1 MAIIAVRAW
10 YLQEYEPIRELEKRP
25 KADLRLNKNSLLKT
39 GLRADF
45 LDDKDEV
52 RRSAW
57 FERYLEGDPVEFYIE
72 GSGGYAVANI
82 DLISQEIYFTK
93 QDVMARLDPT
103 IYFSLATEN
112 PSLSDDL
119 RSGLQEAIAHLN
131 QRSRLTLSLEEA
143 QRPDTGLLRPSN
155 SRMRKLRQSL
165 LFIADMTPVATAK
178 DRFGNPARGIPSPTV
193 CVELGYALQSKRRE
207 QILLV
212 QQLSEDTPK
221 ELPFDWPSLQMIQ
234 FRDRAELEEILPGA
248 IEAQLQRYSLFS

>member
-10 YLQEYEPIRELEKRP
+10 YIQEYEPIRELEKRP

-93 QDVMARLDPT
+93 QDVIARLDPT
-103 IYFSLATEN
+103 IYFSVPTEN
-112 PSLSDDL
+112 PSLSGEL
-119 RSGLQEAIAHLN
+119 REALQGAIAHLN
-131 QRSRLTLSLEEA
+131 QRSRLTLSLEKA
-143 QRPDTGLLRPSN
+143 QHPDTGLLRPSN

-165 LFIADMTPVATAK
+165 LFIADMTPVASS
-178 DRFGNPARGIPSPTV
+178 GNPARGIPSPTV

>member
-10 YLQEYEPIRELEKRP
+10 YLQEYEPIPELEKRP

-57 FERYLEGDPVEFYIE
+57 FERYLAGDLVEFYIE
-72 GSGGYAVANI
+72 GSGGYAVANV

-103 IYFSLATEN
+103 IYFSLQREN
-112 PSLSDDL
+112 PRLSDDL
-119 RSGLQEAIAHLN
+119 RQALLGAIAHLN
-131 QRSRLTLSLEEA
+131 QRSRLTLSGEEA
-143 QRPDTGLLRPSN
+143 PRPDVGLLRPSN

-165 LFIADMTPVATAK
+165 LFIADMTPVASS
-178 DRFGNPARGIPSPTV
+178 GNPALGIPSPTV

-212 QQLSEDTPK
+212 QQLSENTPK

-234 FRDRAELEEILPGA
+234 FRDRAELEEILP
-248 IEAQLQRYSLFS
+248 EAMETQLERYRLFS